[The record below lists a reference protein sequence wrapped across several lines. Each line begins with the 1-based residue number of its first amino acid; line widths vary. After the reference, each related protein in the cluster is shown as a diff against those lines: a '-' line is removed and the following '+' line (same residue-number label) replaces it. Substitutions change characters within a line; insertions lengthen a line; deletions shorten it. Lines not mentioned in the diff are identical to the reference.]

1 VVATNAPGGPAAD
14 DDGVTFELA
23 DGARA
28 LTGVRLVDEVGIGG
42 QFTLDPAEGR
52 WRLRIPLPL
61 DVDRIEYLL
70 EVVDRNGGAATITD
84 PANPQRVPGA
94 FGEKSVALLPG
105 YLEPPWLAW
114 PGVDHIQTP
123 FEVRAPTL
131 GATMSGYVWSPL
143 GLGAGEAAPLVIVHD
158 GPEYAVLGGL
168 TRYLGACVGAGLLPP
183 LRAGLVGP
191 GSRNEWYSANPAYA
205 KAWAEQ
211 LIPTL
216 ERMAPSTF
224 RVGIGVSLGALA
236 MLHAHRSYPTVL
248 DALMLQ
254 SGSFFTPHLDPGE
267 RTFSDFRAVTA
278 FVLKLHNLGSDDHP
292 IDVVLTCGLAEAN
305 LANNR
310 RMAATLRRL
319 GYPSELVEVRDAHNY
334 TAWRDAL
341 HPPLTSLISS
351 LAATRAA

>member
-1 VVATNAPGGPAAD
+1 VVATNAPAVD
-14 DDGVTFELA
+14 EFGVTFRLV
-23 DGARA
+23 DRA
-28 LTGVRLVDEVGIGG
+28 GTLTGVRLVDEVGIGG
-42 QFTLDPAEGR
+42 RFTMASAEGR
-52 WRLRIPLPL
+52 WRLRIPLPRL
-61 DVDRIEYLL
+61 VDRIEYLL
-70 EVVDRNGGAATITD
+70 EVVDRDGGTATITD

-105 YLEPPWLAW
+105 YREPPWLAW
-114 PGVDHIQTP
+114 PGVDNVSTP
-123 FEVRAPTL
+123 FEVDAPTL
-131 GATMSGYVWSPL
+131 GATMAGYVWSPL
-143 GLGAGEAAPLVIVHD
+143 GLDAGEAAPLVVVHD
-158 GPEYAVLGGL
+158 GPEYATLGGV

-183 LRAGLVGP
+183 LRAALVGP
-191 GSRNEWYSANPAYA
+191 GARNAWYSANPAYA
-205 KAWAEQ
+205 QAWADE

-224 RVGIGVSLGALA
+224 RIGLGVSLGALA
-236 MLHAHRSYPTVL
+236 MLHAHRSYPGRL

-254 SGSFFTPHLDPGE
+254 SGSFFTPQLDPGE
-267 RTFSDFRAVTA
+267 RTFSDFTAVTA
-278 FVLKLHNLGSDDHP
+278 FVLRMHNLAMDDHP

-319 GYPSELVEVRDAHNY
+319 GYPARLVEVRDAHNY

-341 HPPLTSLISS
+341 HPPLTSLIAS